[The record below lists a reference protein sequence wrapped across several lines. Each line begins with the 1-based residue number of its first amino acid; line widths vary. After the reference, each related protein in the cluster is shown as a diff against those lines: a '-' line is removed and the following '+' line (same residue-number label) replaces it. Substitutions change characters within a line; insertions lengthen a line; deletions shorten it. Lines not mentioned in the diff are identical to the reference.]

1 LRLAGVRDNT
11 SSDVDVEDDEPPQT
25 GEGVEDVEVEEV
37 VGEVEVEVEK
47 VVDEVEVE
55 VEEVV
60 DDVEVEDDPPLLPFT
75 IVLVSRTRWVNRTT
89 TRSPSRIQRERDRVG
104 TRGWLST

>member
-1 LRLAGVRDNT
+1 MRLAGVRDNT

-37 VGEVEVEVEK
+37 VGEVEVEVE
-47 VVDEVEVE
+47 
-55 VEEVV
+55 EVV
-60 DDVEVEDDPPLLPFT
+60 DYVEVEDDPPLLPFT